1 MPRADREQYGR
12 IEIGGGETAEP
23 FNLAN
28 RLAIIRRHV
37 RLQGARVL
45 DCGCGEGAYVP
56 AMAEL
61 GADVLGIE
69 YQPAK
74 VAAFRRRQA
83 VSGHVR
89 QGDVQ
94 DLDLPADSFDVVLMN
109 EVLEHVPDDV
119 GALREVRRVLRP
131 GGRFVLFA
139 PNRLYPFETHG
150 VSRRDGGDI
159 AYAVPFIPYIPLS
172 IGRRLFVYRARNY
185 WPWVLRA
192 MVRRAGFDVVGTD
205 FVWQTFEGISKR
217 QPAWLAPRAEAL
229 RSVAQRLGRTPLLRA
244 FGASQVIVS
253 DVPAAA

>member
-1 MPRADREQYGR
+1 MPLRHREQFGR

-28 RLAIIRRHV
+28 RLAIIRRYV

-45 DCGCGEGAYVP
+45 DCGCGEGAYVA

-61 GADVLGIE
+61 GADVLGVE

-74 VAAFRRRQA
+74 VAAFGRRRPA
-83 VSGHVR
+83 SGRVQ

-94 DLDLPADSFDVVLMN
+94 HLDLPDDSFDVVLMN

-119 GALREVRRVLRP
+119 EALREVRRVLRP

-150 VSRRDGGDI
+150 VLRRDGEEVP
-159 AYAVPFIPYIPLS
+159 YAVPFIPYIPLP
-172 IGRRLFVYRARNY
+172 IGRRLFVYPARNY
-185 WPWVLRA
+185 WPWVLRS
-192 MVRRAGFDVVGTD
+192 MVRRAGFNVVGTD

-217 QPAWLAPRAEAL
+217 RPAWLASRAGAL
-229 RSVAQRLGRTPLLRA
+229 RDIAQRLGRIPLLRA

-253 DVPAAA
+253 EVPEAA